1 MPSWNDEETSSE
13 EECEAVSMDMGL
25 MEEPDTTVEPLFCG
39 QLELAHPK
47 CILHQLRPIKRVAF
61 EGPVTGRRFYGC
73 PVQENGVNCG
83 VVEWVDGPWPTVLQR
98 CLCKLWEMFHEQNI
112 GRVQDKEK
120 FEKELAR
127 LKSEHDRELAKL
139 RNENDKLC
147 IEYTKL
153 VDDVSKMFDWQDGR
167 VDQKQVQ
174 EEELEKK
181 KKELEEKAMLEVQ
194 MEKLKLAKEK
204 RCILQSQADI
214 IKNTRKAMKDVQVDR
229 DVLKKEKDKLELVVA
244 ELLKDGYG
252 SKEKL
257 EQIKAILESR
267 TCCDMLVNDST
278 SRHPKE
284 TLQMDPDMG
293 DVTEEEGEAVEVR
306 TAAATHRRR
315 RRRRQRALEAAQDE
329 QQEEFNRRLSNKVLE
344 KCNEEELELVFTGG
358 RGRSFMEIIR
368 WARMRAVMAPHPATR
383 AKWVRFFSAMT

>member
-1 MPSWNDEETSSE
+1 MTASDYGCTFWGNVKFNLVLKTSV
-13 EECEAVSMDMGL
+13 CWL
-25 MEEPDTTVEPLFCG
+25 FWLQEEPDTTVEPLFCG

-98 CLCKLWEMFHEQNI
+98 CLCKLWEMFHEQNF
-112 GRVQDKEK
+112 GRVQDKQK

-127 LKSEHDRELAKL
+127 LKSEHERELAKL
-139 RNENDKLC
+139 RTENDKLC

-167 VDQKQVQ
+167 VDKKVYQKQVE

-194 MEKLKLAKEK
+194 MEKLKLAKEQ

-214 IKNTRKAMKDVQVDR
+214 IKNTRKAMKAVEVDR
-229 DVLKKEKDKLELVVA
+229 DVLKKEKAKLELVVA
-244 ELLKDGYG
+244 ELLKEGYG

-257 EQIKAILESR
+257 EQIKAILES
-267 TCCDMLVNDST
+267 
-278 SRHPKE
+278 
-284 TLQMDPDMG
+284 
-293 DVTEEEGEAVEVR
+293 
-306 TAAATHRRR
+306 
-315 RRRRQRALEAAQDE
+315 
-329 QQEEFNRRLSNKVLE
+329 
-344 KCNEEELELVFTGG
+344 
-358 RGRSFMEIIR
+358 
-368 WARMRAVMAPHPATR
+368 
-383 AKWVRFFSAMT
+383 